1 MTLTYILIFAAV
13 ALLLGLVMRNSWRVY
28 LLMGVSVLAV
38 YILQPILPIRGLDF
52 WLATAT
58 LALTILS
65 WMITAPPGVQRERNN
80 LIAFGVL
87 LGIVVFIDL
96 SRYLGIEKIITATLP
111 PRIGT
116 LLVFL
121 AALVVVLLGV
131 ILVKCISPAFLLI
144 LCAGLL
150 IGIFIVLKV
159 PALAM
164 VVSGA
169 IRSMLG
175 RPVGRDYAAD
185 FRWIGFSYIAFRLL
199 HTIRDRQTGHLPA
212 VSLAEYVTYV
222 IFFPSLTA
230 GPIDRVE
237 RFIQDLRRPFALG
250 AEELMVAGQRL
261 VVGLFKKFVLADSL
275 ALIALNGV
283 NALQVRSAGW
293 MWVILYAYAFQ
304 IYFDFSGYTDIAIGM
319 GRLMGVKLPENFITP
334 YLKPNL
340 TQFWNNWHIT
350 LTQWFRA
357 YFFNPVTRSLRSRK
371 HRLPIPVIIF
381 ITQLGTM
388 LLIGLW
394 HGVTWSFILWGLW
407 HGVGLFLQNRW
418 SEFFRPRLVGLE
430 NRKWLNSSLTVLS
443 TILTFQYVT
452 LGWVWFALPNL
463 TSSVHVFL
471 KLFGFA

>member
-1 MTLTYILIFAAV
+1 MTLPYILIFTAV
-13 ALLLGLVMRNSWRVY
+13 ALFLGLVTRNRWRVY
-28 LLMGVSVLAV
+28 FLMGVSALAV
-38 YILQPILPIRGLDF
+38 FIMQPILPIRGLDF

-58 LALTILS
+58 LALTVLS
-65 WMITAPPGVQRERNN
+65 WIITAPPGVQRERSN
-80 LIAFGVL
+80 LIAFGIL
-87 LGIVVFIDL
+87 LGIVVFVDL
-96 SRYLGIEKIITATLP
+96 SRYLGIEEFIMATLP

-121 AALVVVLLGV
+121 AVLVVVFWGAV
-131 ILVKCISPAFLLI
+131 FVKRVSPAFLLI
-144 LCAGLL
+144 LSTVLL

-159 PALAM
+159 PAFAM
-164 VVSGA
+164 AVSGA

-185 FRWIGFSYIAFRLL
+185 FRWLGFSYIAFRLL
-199 HTIRDRQTGHLPA
+199 HTIRDRQTGRLPA

-237 RFIQDLRRPFALG
+237 RFIQDLRKPFVLG
-250 AEELMVAGQRL
+250 AEELTVAGKRL
-261 VVGLFKKFVLADSL
+261 VIGLFKKFVLADSL

-283 NALQVRSAGW
+283 NAFQIRTPGW

-304 IYFDFSGYTDIAIGM
+304 IYLDFGGYTDIAIGM
-319 GRLMGVKLPENFITP
+319 GHLMGIKLPENFIAP

-340 TQFWNNWHIT
+340 TQFWNNWHMT

-357 YFFNPVTRSLRSRK
+357 YFFNPVTRSLRSAKR
-371 HRLPIPVIIF
+371 RLPIPAIILV
-381 ITQLGTM
+381 TQLGTM

-394 HGVTWSFILWGLW
+394 HGVTWNFIMWGLW

-418 SEFFRPRLVGLE
+418 SEFIRPRLAGLE

-443 TILTFQYVT
+443 TIFTFQYVA
-452 LGWVWFALPNL
+452 LGWVWFALPDL
-463 TSSVHVFL
+463 TSSVYVFL

>member
-1 MTLTYILIFAAV
+1 
-13 ALLLGLVMRNSWRVY
+13 
-28 LLMGVSVLAV
+28 
-38 YILQPILPIRGLDF
+38 
-52 WLATAT
+52 
-58 LALTILS
+58 
-65 WMITAPPGVQRERNN
+65 
-80 LIAFGVL
+80 
-87 LGIVVFIDL
+87 
-96 SRYLGIEKIITATLP
+96 
-111 PRIGT
+111 
-116 LLVFL
+116 
-121 AALVVVLLGV
+121 
-131 ILVKCISPAFLLI
+131 
-144 LCAGLL
+144 
-150 IGIFIVLKV
+150 
-159 PALAM
+159 
-164 VVSGA
+164 
-169 IRSMLG
+169 
-175 RPVGRDYAAD
+175 
-185 FRWIGFSYIAFRLL
+185 
-199 HTIRDRQTGHLPA
+199 
-212 VSLAEYVTYV
+212 
-222 IFFPSLTA
+222 
-230 GPIDRVE
+230 
-237 RFIQDLRRPFALG
+237 
-250 AEELMVAGQRL
+250 
-261 VVGLFKKFVLADSL
+261 
-275 ALIALNGV
+275 
-283 NALQVRSAGW
+283 

-357 YFFNPVTRSLRSRK
+357 YFFNPVTRFLRSRK

-418 SEFFRPRLVGLE
+418 SEFIRPRLVGLE

-443 TILTFQYVT
+443 TILTFQYVA